1 MNLRVLR
8 PAVIGLT
15 AMLISTAC
23 TFKATPS
30 PAEEMATNIARGVS
44 VALTSNRRSANAYTV
59 SHSHHNTHPCHAYP
73 NKPTEPATRGCE
85 FGRLLVWPGPAY
97 NMESSIT
104 QGESVELLGVGS
116 VPGWYII
123 RNPYFFQPCWI
134 QAINLRIDASTDISL
149 YPVITPYPLRTPS
162 PGRTPKP

>member
-44 VALTSNRRSANAYTV
+44 VALTRTAEAPTPIPSAT
-59 SHSHHNTHPCHAYP
+59 
-73 NKPTEPATRGCE
+73 PTITPIPATLTPTSQPSQQPVVVNLAGCW
-85 FGRLLVWPGPAY
+85 FGPGPAY